1 MDLLTGT
8 LPLLGWVFAGV
19 LGVNCLRLRRRL
31 GLVARAAHE
40 LRGAAM
46 VLGLGAA
53 ALRREPGGLPRV
65 RTLESQLDRLGAG
78 LADLEAARSG
88 RRAPARPAAI
98 PLERVVRSA
107 AAGWAP
113 VARSAGRG
121 LRVRWEGAPAVV
133 SADSGRLAQALGNLV
148 ANAVEHGSGPVEL
161 RGRRAGHRG
170 LVEVR
175 DTGPAGAE
183 GARGDRTDRG
193 HGLSIAAQAVEE
205 AGGTLTLEKTQ
216 EGTLAAVE
224 LPLVEP

>member
-1 MDLLTGT
+1 MGCDASGRSSLSWTAWGRASPIWR
-8 LPLLGWVFAGV
+8 LPDRGG
-19 LGVNCLRLRRRL
+19 GLRR
-31 GLVARAAHE
+31 
-40 LRGAAM
+40 
-46 VLGLGAA
+46 
-53 ALRREPGGLPRV
+53 
-65 RTLESQLDRLGAG
+65 S
-78 LADLEAARSG
+78 
-88 RRAPARPAAI
+88 PAAI

-205 AGGTLTLEKTQ
+205 AGGRLTLEKTQ